1 MDALTHSLVG
11 LTSAKGG
18 LERLSPYATLVS
30 ILAANAP
37 DIDVVSGLF
46 GGRWLLLH
54 HHRGITHSIIGT
66 LALGFLIPSIF
77 YLVELAI
84 SKWQRL
90 EPRIRYRGLML
101 ASMVM
106 VISHPVM
113 DWTNNYGVRPLLP
126 WSGKWFY
133 GDLVFI
139 VDPYLWLV
147 LGGAAFLLTKNGR
160 WKMLGWTVIG
170 VFATLVIFRA
180 SAPSAPSAQ
189 KGMGPIP
196 TLLVRTIWIL
206 GLAIFILA
214 RRFQL
219 QRPLGRSIALAA
231 LAFVVCY
238 WGALAWLHQAAYRNA
253 VSVAEQVATEHG
265 EQFLR
270 VAAMPVAANPTRWQC
285 VAETDRAMYRFFVGI
300 GEWQPPI
307 PDRFEKPAGLE
318 RQLVASAATDSR
330 AQALLEFARFPVA
343 HVQVDDCV
351 GQTLVQFADLR
362 YTEPVGSRGNFSLNV
377 PVACPEP

>member
-11 LTSAKGG
+11 LTSAKAG
-18 LERLSPYATLVS
+18 LDRLSPYATLVS

-46 GGRWLLLH
+46 GGRWVLLH

-66 LALGFLIPSIF
+66 LVLGFLIPTIF

-84 SKWQRL
+84 SKWRSL
-90 EPRIRYRGLML
+90 EPRIHYRGLML

-106 VISHPVM
+106 VITHPVM

-160 WKMLGWTVIG
+160 WKSWGWTVIG
-170 VFATLVIFRA
+170 VCATVVVFRA
-180 SAPSAPSAQ
+180 SAQ
-189 KGMGPIP
+189 KGVGPIP
-196 TLLVRTIWIL
+196 IVLVRTIWIL
-206 GLAIFILA
+206 GLAISILA

-219 QRPLGRSIALAA
+219 PRPLGRSMAFAA

-253 VSVAEQVATEHG
+253 VAVAEQVATEHG

-270 VAAMPVAANPTRWQC
+270 VAAMPVPANPTRWQC
-285 VAETDRAMYRFFVGI
+285 VAETDRAMYRYFVGVA
-300 GEWQPPI
+300 ERQPAI
-307 PDRFEKPAGLE
+307 PDRFEKPTGLE
-318 RQLVASAATDSR
+318 GQVVGLAATDSR
-330 AQALLEFARFPVA
+330 AQALLEFARFSVA
-343 HVQVDDCV
+343 RVHIDDCV

-362 YTEPVGSRGNFSLNV
+362 YTEPGGSRGNFSLNV
-377 PVACPEP
+377 PVACPEPGR

>member
-1 MDALTHSLVG
+1 MDGLTHSLVG
-11 LTSAKGG
+11 LTSAKAG

-46 GGRWLLLH
+46 GGRWVLLH

-77 YLVELAI
+77 YLVELVI
-84 SKWQRL
+84 SKWRRL

-106 VISHPVM
+106 IITHPIM

-139 VDPYLWLV
+139 VDPYLWLA

-180 SAPSAPSAQ
+180 SAPSMQ
-189 KGMGPIP
+189 KGVGPVP
-196 TLLVRTIWIL
+196 VVVVRTIWIL

-219 QRPLGRSIALAA
+219 PRPLGRSLAFAA

-238 WGALAWLHQAAYRNA
+238 WGALTWLHQAAYRNA

-285 VAETDRAMYRFFVGI
+285 VAETDRAMYRYFVGV
-300 GEWQPPI
+300 GERQPAT
-307 PDRFEKPAGLE
+307 PDRFEKPTGLE
-318 RQLVASAATDSR
+318 RQLVAAGATDAR

-343 HVQVDDCV
+343 RAQVDDCV